1 MWTSAVVIVW
11 VTAAAALVTPFTAPL
26 LCRRPV
32 GYPLSTRL
40 EVRIPGFESPEPR
53 DPRDPQGPQKPDP
66 TDRGQRIWDG
76 LADLVRLLFPW
87 TFRHRASRRGKY
99 QRCITDQDC
108 VFPQRCFP
116 HPVFKGE
123 KFCSSGWG
131 SPVTASASDYAFN

>member
-1 MWTSAVVIVW
+1 MWTSAVVIVCT
-11 VTAAAALVTPFTAPL
+11 TAAATALSTPFTPPL

-40 EVRIPGFESPEPR
+40 EVRIPGFESP
-53 DPRDPQGPQKPDP
+53 DPQKPDP
-66 TDRGQRIWDG
+66 TDRGQQIWDG

-131 SPVTASASDYAFN
+131 SPITVSDYAFN

>member
-1 MWTSAVVIVW
+1 MWSSIIVIVW
-11 VTAAAALVTPFTAPL
+11 ATAAAFSTPFTLPL

-40 EVRIPGFESPEPR
+40 EVQIPGFESPGPR
-53 DPRDPQGPQKPDP
+53 DPQKPDP

-131 SPVTASASDYAFN
+131 SPITVSDYAFN